1 MGKYFP
7 PSELV
12 LNDFG
17 QVYHLCLF
25 PENISN
31 KIILVG
37 DPGRVEVVA
46 SFFEKIIFKQ
56 SHREFSTVTGVY
68 KGTKISV
75 ISTGIGTDNI
85 DIVLNELDA
94 LLNIDLKTR
103 KVKESLTKLEIIRIG
118 TCGLIQKER
127 GIHSYILSTGAIGMD
142 NVAHFYPLHY
152 NDFETDYISNFVNFF
167 SFPKQI
173 SPYFVE
179 ASNKMISKFDSE
191 NLVKG
196 VTVTASGFY
205 GPQGRSLRLGLEIND
220 LNEKL
225 ERFNFLETRIEN
237 FEMETSAL
245 FALGKGLGHECIS
258 ICLVIANRPANT
270 FSKGYEEEMKGLI
283 NYVLNKI

>member
-1 MGKYFP
+1 MEKYFP

-12 LNDFG
+12 LNDLG
-17 QVYHLCLF
+17 QVYHLCLL
-25 PENISN
+25 PEDISN

-37 DPGRVEVVA
+37 DPGRVEFVA
-46 SFFEKIIFKQ
+46 SFFEKILFKK
-56 SHREFSTVTGVY
+56 SHREFLTVTGVY
-68 KGTKISV
+68 KGTTISV
-75 ISTGIGTDNI
+75 ISTGIGTDNM

-94 LLNIDLKTR
+94 LFNIDLNTR

-127 GIHSYILSTGAIGMD
+127 EIHSYILSTGAIGLD
-142 NVAHFYPLHY
+142 NVAHFYPMNY
-152 NDFETDYISNFVNFF
+152 NDNEKDYLSNFVNFF

-179 ASNKMISKFDSE
+179 ASDKMISKFDSE

-196 VTVTASGFY
+196 ITVTASGFY

-225 ERFNFLETRIEN
+225 ERFSFHETRIEN

-245 FALGKGLGHECIS
+245 FALGKGLGHDCVT
-258 ICLVIANRPANT
+258 ICLGIANRPANT
-270 FSKGYEEEMKGLI
+270 FSKAYEKEMKGLI
-283 NYVLNKI
+283 NYVLNKF